1 VEDGVRDGVRDS
13 VNDDVRDDVRVRSAT
28 GGEARRAAEHG
39 GPRIVEGD
47 LDDPRVVTLL
57 HHHLETARAATALCS
72 AHALDLDGLRSPDVS
87 LWAIWEGEAVLGVGA
102 LKRLTDDH
110 GEVKSMHT
118 AERARRRGVGGIML
132 RHIIATARDRGMTR
146 LSLETGSSAYFH
158 PAVAL
163 YQRHGFVPCPPFGAY
178 VEDPNSVFLTLTL
191 REG

>member
-1 VEDGVRDGVRDS
+1 MTRTAEDGER
-13 VNDDVRDDVRVRSAT
+13 
-28 GGEARRAAEHG
+28 
-39 GPRIVEGD
+39 PRIVDGD
-47 LDDPRVVTLL
+47 LDDPRVVELL
-57 HHHLETARAATALCS
+57 QTHLVTARAATALCS
-72 AHALDLDGLRSPDVS
+72 AHALDLAGLRSPDVS
-87 LWAIWEGEAVLGVGA
+87 LWAIWEVDVVLGVGA

-118 AERARRRGVGGIML
+118 AEHARRRGVGGIML
-132 RHIIATARDRGMTR
+132 GHIIATARERGMTR

-163 YQRHGFVPCPPFGAY
+163 YQRHGFVPCPPFGEY